1 MDDDNRE
8 SLESFESLQPMST
21 LALKQ
26 LETEAISV
34 LREAHGELARLGLL
48 FSGGKDSIVLAH
60 LARRA
65 FHPAPPPFPLIHVDT
80 GHNFPETL
88 TFRDRFAEQL
98 GYELQVWSVQ
108 DSIDLGRVAE
118 EPGPRPSRNR
128 AQTVTLLDGIRRH
141 RLDGV
146 FGGARRDEERAR
158 AKERFYSLRDAQGR
172 WHPERQRAEC
182 WGHFNSLRSEG
193 EHFRIF
199 PLSNWSEMDIW
210 RYIQWRE
217 LEVPSL
223 YYSHVRRVIET
234 DGLLLAESPWTPALK
249 GETVSELQVRFRTL
263 GDLTCSG
270 AWRSQARNVDEV
282 LQELMTL
289 RRSERAGRADD
300 RHGPTGL
307 EERKV
312 GGYF

>member
-1 MDDDNRE
+1 M
-8 SLESFESLQPMST
+8 SVQALEE
-21 LALKQ
+21 
-26 LETEAISV
+26 LEAEAISI
-34 LREAHGELARLGLL
+34 LREAWGELSRLGLL

-65 FHPAPPPFPLIHVDT
+65 FSPGLPPFPLIHVDT
-80 GHNFPETL
+80 GHNFSETL
-88 TFRDRFAEQL
+88 EFRDRFVRELGFQL
-98 GYELQVWSVQ
+98 QIWSVQ
-108 DSIDLGRVAE
+108 DSIDQGRVAE

-128 AQTVTLLDGIRRH
+128 AQTVTLLDGIREH
-141 RLDGV
+141 RLEGV

-158 AKERFYSLRDAQGR
+158 AKERFYSLRDADGR
-172 WHPERQRAEC
+172 WHPDRQRAEC
-182 WGHFNSLRSEG
+182 WGYFNALHSEG

-199 PLSNWSEMDIW
+199 PLSNWSETDIW
-210 RYIQWRE
+210 RYIQWRQ

-223 YYSHVRRVIET
+223 YYSHVRRVVET
-234 DGLLLAESPWTPALK
+234 NGLLLAESPWTPPLA
-249 GETVSELQVRFRTL
+249 GESVSELQVRFRTL

-270 AWRSQARNVDEV
+270 AWRSQAKNVDEV
-282 LQELMTL
+282 IQELTTL
-289 RRSERAGRADD
+289 KRSERAGRADD

>member
-1 MDDDNRE
+1 M
-8 SLESFESLQPMST
+8 SLLTSRH
-21 LALKQ
+21 
-26 LETEAISV
+26 LETEAISII
-34 LREAHGELARLGLL
+34 REASGELSRLGLL

-60 LARRA
+60 LVRRA
-65 FHPAPPPFPLIHVDT
+65 FFPAPPPFPLIHVDT

-88 TFRDRFAEQL
+88 MFRDRFADKLGFQL
-98 GYELQVWSVQ
+98 QIWSVQ
-108 DSIDLGRVAE
+108 ESIAQGRVTE

-128 AQTVTLLDGIRRH
+128 AQTVTLLDGIREH
-141 RLDGV
+141 QFDGV

-158 AKERFYSLRDAQGR
+158 AKERFFSLRDAEGR

-182 WGHFNSLRSEG
+182 WGYFNALHSEG

-199 PLSNWSEMDIW
+199 PLSNWSEMDVW
-210 RYIQWRE
+210 RYIKWRQ

-223 YYSHVRRVIET
+223 YYSHVRRVVET
-234 DGLLLAESPWTPALK
+234 DGLLLAESPFTPALP
-249 GETVSELQVRFRTL
+249 GEKVSEREVRFRTL

-270 AWRSQARNVDEV
+270 AWLSQAQNIDEV
-282 LQELMTL
+282 LQELTIL

-300 RHGPTGL
+300 RHGSTGL